1 MVRIRLRRVG
11 AKKQP
16 SYRVVVADSESPRDG
31 RFIET
36 IGFYNP
42 RTDPPTV
49 EIEAER
55 ALHWLQHGAQPSE
68 AVARMLRNL
77 GIMDKLARLKA
88 GADMETLLAEL
99 AEEKAAAEKKRM
111 EQKAALEKEA
121 AEAEEA
127 EPPEEEVAEAEEAG
141 PAEEEV
147 AEAEE
152 AEPVAEEVPE
162 GEAEEVPA
170 ELTVEEEDTS

>member
-11 AKKQP
+11 AKKKA

-49 EIEAER
+49 EIKAER
-55 ALHWLQHGAQPSE
+55 ALYWLQHGAQPSD

-99 AEEKAAAEKKRM
+99 AEEKAAAEKRM
-111 EQKAALEKEA
+111 AEQKAALEKAA

-127 EPPEEEVAEAEEAG
+127 G
-141 PAEEEV
+141 LAEEEV
-147 AEAEE
+147 GEEAELAEAEVEE
-152 AEPVAEEVPE
+152 A
-162 GEAEEVPA
+162 PA
-170 ELTVEEEDTS
+170 ESSVEEEEPHERVG

>member
-111 EQKAALEKEA
+111 EEKAALEKEA
-121 AEAEEA
+121 AEAK
-127 EPPEEEVAEAEEAG
+127 EAG

-152 AEPVAEEVPE
+152 AGAVAEEVAE
-162 GEAEEVPA
+162 GEAEEGPA

>member
-55 ALHWLQHGAQPSE
+55 ALHWLRHGAQPSE
-68 AVARMLRNL
+68 AVARVLRNL

-127 EPPEEEVAEAEEAG
+127 G
-141 PAEEEV
+141 LAEEEV

-152 AEPVAEEVPE
+152 AEAVEEEVAE